1 MAGGSH
7 LKRLK
12 TSLREQGIVGPQ
24 KSKKEKKRQGGAP
37 RNRREAIQE
46 IREEFN
52 PFDLKKNARG
62 PKFPVTSLRNAAEE
76 VTGRPTASRSLGE
89 ERRRE
94 TLLAEMQRR
103 NRVGGI
109 LDKRFGEADP
119 TMAEEDKMLER
130 FVREK
135 QRSHKKTSLFDLE
148 ETEPIDS
155 LTHNGQALALDEDF
169 NEDDLGGSDSE
180 SERTGRKRP
189 RFEDLDAE
197 DEDGEQVDDQ
207 PQRKKTKAEVMQEV
221 IAKSKAY
228 KYERQVA
235 KDEDDDL
242 RRELDKDLPS
252 LQMMLYG
259 RGSTH
264 AGKDNGDKT
273 DTNITPLGIN
283 KDEFISDF
291 DRRLKQLVHDRR
303 SKPTNRTK
311 TEEEKAQE
319 ESERL
324 KELEEKRLKRM
335 RGESVS
341 DDSSDEDEKQREG
354 KNGQEES
361 AFQFFS
367 TEEEEEDWGLGRGIK
382 AKKSA
387 AEFSDEDSFIID
399 DDLVASGS
407 DLEPADSDFED
418 DDDEDLSDDE
428 QAQDGDEESDDEF
441 TKGLLTEEEARSSVF
456 AKGGGSGSAT
466 NGATGS
472 ADELP
477 YSFPCP
483 QTYDELVALAG
494 QYPIDTLPTIV
505 QRIRALYH
513 PKLDSKYKEM
523 LGNFSKSLVSYI
535 AADHSGQDTPFR
547 VLESITRHIHS
558 LSKSFPVETGLQF
571 REHIKEINSRPLE
584 FHLGDLTLFT
594 AVGTIYPTSDA
605 YHQVASPALLLMTRY
620 LGQKIPRTL
629 SDYALGTYLSTLAV
643 QYQKLSRRFV
653 PEAMNFCLNTLAL
666 AVSGPLP
673 GNFPFHEPADGLRVA
688 AAAKEDR
695 KMKITDCVPQEHTK
709 AEAEVI
715 KAALIGT
722 TIQLLE
728 ASADLW
734 AGKASFLETFAPA
747 LRILESITSAKSPHR
762 AKFSAALF
770 GRLERVALKLSRMR
784 QTAVLSRRPL
794 LEHHHRPLAIK
805 TSIPKF
811 EDSFDPNKHY
821 DPDRERAELAKLR
834 AEHKKER
841 KGALREL
848 RKDAR
853 FMAREKLRAK
863 IARDEAYEK
872 KYKRLVAEIQN
883 EEGREANAYEREK
896 DGRKKARSR

>member
-12 TSLREQGIVGPQ
+12 ASLREQGIVGPQ
-24 KSKKEKKRQGGAP
+24 KSKKEKKRQTGQ

-62 PKFPVTSLRNAAEE
+62 PKFPVASLRNAAEE
-76 VTGRPTASRSLGE
+76 ITGRPTASRSLGE

-109 LDKRFGEADP
+109 MDKRFGEADP

-155 LTHNGQALALDEDF
+155 LTHNGQSLALDEDF
-169 NEDDLGGSDSE
+169 DEDDLGGSDSD
-180 SERTGRKRP
+180 SERKGRKRP
-189 RFEDLDAE
+189 RFDELGAE
-197 DEDGEQVDDQ
+197 DEDEEQAQDQ
-207 PQRKKTKAEVMQEV
+207 PQRKKTKAEIMQEV

-235 KDEDDDL
+235 KDEDDEL
-242 RRELDKDLPS
+242 RRELDKDLRN
-252 LQMMLYG
+252 LQMMLAG
-259 RGSTH
+259 RSATH
-264 AGKDNGDKT
+264 TEKDT
-273 DTNITPLGIN
+273 SAEADTVTPLGIN
-283 KDEFISDF
+283 KGQFISDF

-311 TEEEKAQE
+311 TEEEIVQE

-341 DDSSDEDEKQREG
+341 DDSSDDDEEEG
-354 KNGQEES
+354 EGGKHGQEKS
-361 AFQFFS
+361 AVQFFP
-367 TEEEEEDWGLGRGIK
+367 TEEEEDWGLGSGVK
-382 AKKSA
+382 AKQSA
-387 AEFSDEDSFIID
+387 ADFPDEDSFIID

-407 DLEPADSDFED
+407 DLEPVDSDFD
-418 DDDEDLSDDE
+418 DEEDEDLSGPEHADD
-428 QAQDGDEESDDEF
+428 ESDDEF

-456 AKGGGSGSAT
+456 AKGGSGGAT
-466 NGATGS
+466 NGAPGS

-483 QTYDELVALAG
+483 QDYDEFVALVR
-494 QYPIDTLPTIV
+494 QYPVDKIPTIV

-523 LGNFSKSLVSYI
+523 LGNFSKSLVDYI
-535 AADHSGQDTPFR
+535 AADHSGGSVPFQ
-547 VLESITRHIHS
+547 VLESITRHVHS
-558 LSKSFPVETGLQF
+558 LSKSFPLEIGLQF
-571 REHIKEINSRPLE
+571 REHIKEINLRPFEL
-584 FHLGDLTLFT
+584 HLGDLTLL
-594 AVGTIYPTSDA
+594 AAIGSIYPTSDA

-620 LGQKIPRTL
+620 LSQKIPRTL
-629 SDYALGTYLSTLAV
+629 SDYAVGTYLSTLAL

-653 PEAMNFCLNTLAL
+653 PEVMNFSLNTLAL
-666 AVSGPLP
+666 AVSGPLG
-673 GNFPFHEPADGLRVA
+673 GNFPFHEPADGLRVT

-715 KAALIGT
+715 KAALIGAA
-722 TIQLLE
+722 IQLLE

-734 AGKASFLETFAPA
+734 TGGPSFIETFEPA
-747 LRILESITSAKSPHR
+747 LRILKNIASAKSSHR

-770 GRLERVALKLSRMR
+770 GRLERVALKLARMR

-794 LEHHHRPLAIK
+794 LEHNHRPLAIK
-805 TSIPKF
+805 TAIPKF
-811 EDSFDPNKHY
+811 EDAFDPHKHY

-896 DGRKKARSR
+896 DFRKKARNR